1 MFRHLAIA
9 AVFCTVAAGCFA
21 DEFPSRPITIVV
33 PSAAGG
39 MADIIARQISEK
51 AGATLRATFVVENRP
66 GASGAIGGANVM
78 RAPADGYT
86 VLLANGTSHGALPA
100 LNKKVQYDPIK
111 DFVPIARVGETQLAL
126 VASTKLPIKN
136 AQDLLA
142 YARKN
147 PGKLTYATFGHASAG
162 HLFGEVMKKENGID
176 MLHVPYKGEAA
187 AIQAVIA
194 GEVDLAMIVSAK
206 PYVDQGQVTLIGTTS
221 PDGTAAFPGW
231 PTLASQGVRGFTQ
244 ARGFQVFLAPAGTP
258 QPIVNKLADAF
269 SRAVSDPEMRRRL
282 LEVGVDPATERPE
295 DLPALYR
302 SLVEQWRSIV
312 AASGVTDG

>member
-1 MFRHLAIA
+1 
-9 AVFCTVAAGCFA
+9 
-21 DEFPSRPITIVV
+21 
-33 PSAAGG
+33 
-39 MADIIARQISEK
+39 
-51 AGATLRATFVVENRP
+51 
-66 GASGAIGGANVM
+66 
-78 RAPADGYT
+78 
-86 VLLANGTSHGALPA
+86 
-100 LNKKVQYDPIK
+100 
-111 DFVPIARVGETQLAL
+111 
-126 VASTKLPIKN
+126 
-136 AQDLLA
+136 
-142 YARKN
+142 
-147 PGKLTYATFGHASAG
+147 
-162 HLFGEVMKKENGID
+162 MKKENGID

>member
-142 YARKN
+142 YARRKSW
-147 PGKLTYATFGHASAG
+147 KT
-162 HLFGEVMKKENGID
+162 HLRH
-176 MLHVPYKGEAA
+176 LRSR
-187 AIQAVIA
+187 
-194 GEVDLAMIVSAK
+194 LSR
-206 PYVDQGQVTLIGTTS
+206 S
-221 PDGTAAFPGW
+221 P
-231 PTLASQGVRGFTQ
+231 VR
-244 ARGFQVFLAPAGTP
+244 
-258 QPIVNKLADAF
+258 
-269 SRAVSDPEMRRRL
+269 
-282 LEVGVDPATERPE
+282 
-295 DLPALYR
+295 
-302 SLVEQWRSIV
+302 
-312 AASGVTDG
+312 